1 MDRLKEEL
9 DRRWRRMF
17 GALADG
23 SDVPPSQR
31 LRTEGLMEA
40 AVLLDLA
47 GEEDLLAAMDACYEE
62 AFGRAMADDF
72 GPDWVQFYP
81 FPQIPAVMRR
91 APVYPSTPD

>member
-1 MDRLKEEL
+1 MDKLAEEL

-23 SDVPPSQR
+23 GDVPPSQR

-40 AVLLDLA
+40 AVLLELVT
-47 GEEDLLAAMDACYEE
+47 EQDLLTAMDSCYTEV
-62 AFGRAMADDF
+62 FGRAMAEDF
-72 GPDWVQFYP
+72 GIEWFQFYP